1 MSDAPTTTPAAPAT
15 NPWKANRRA
24 LKAQRLTD
32 ALDYAFDLAR
42 VTLQEARYEAVAGL
56 DDAGWASAAAVACVN
71 LPSQETRD
79 IVLDAFRRRVRA
91 SVDAQIAAAIA
102 GALKAVG

>member
-1 MSDAPTTTPAAPAT
+1 MSDATTTTKA

-24 LKAQRLTD
+24 LKAQKLVD

-56 DDAGWASAAAVACVN
+56 DDAGWKSAAAVANVN
-71 LPSQETRD
+71 LPSLETREL
-79 IVLDAFRRRVRA
+79 VLSCFRRRVRA

-102 GALKAVG
+102 GVLKAVG